1 MIKDGVSVNSETELV
16 QTLVSMIIQDLRQC
30 GHGAIVNLIKKSG
43 YTLDFLSHNNWD
55 GGINYYYLDF
65 YLPLSE
71 YSKLIQKK
79 NAYEEI
85 VYNSLQSFFSD
96 EHTKI
101 SGVRIKAKLAKFIDW
116 VAIQPKENRD
126 SVLQLI
132 NEEKDIL
139 IKAGTGIIQI
149 RDSRENNSYK
159 AKHQYLCNV
168 LSKLGLSP
176 VHNYNDLWDWYTDY
190 NERELKSY
198 QSRRVYLK
206 ELYSPLIH
214 MIEDSEDN
222 SIDLLHYEK
231 TGWEKV
237 DEDAQRMKEIL
248 EGAYKTQDF
257 QSVGMYGRE
266 LLITL
271 AQTVYRKDKHGSLDG
286 VEISKTDSKRM
297 LDAYVAYCLKN
308 NNREREAKFA
318 RAAVDFSNELT
329 HTRTAVSMDAELCY
343 TAVLSTVHIIR
354 VLNKHEPTG
363 AF

>member
-1 MIKDGVSVNSETELV
+1 MNSETELV

-30 GHGAIVNLIKKSG
+30 GYGVIVNLIKKSE
-43 YTLDFLSHNNWD
+43 YTLDFLRHDNWD

-71 YSKLIQKK
+71 YSNILQKK
-79 NAYEEI
+79 SEYEEI
-85 VYNSLQSFFSD
+85 VLNSLQSFFSD
-96 EHTKI
+96 DYTKI
-101 SGVRIKAKLAKFIDW
+101 YGVRIKAKLTKYIDW

-126 SVLQLI
+126 SVLRLI

-139 IKAGTGIIQI
+139 VKAGTGIIQI
-149 RDSRENNSYK
+149 RDTKENNSYK

-176 VHNYNDLWDWYTDY
+176 AHNYNDLWDWYTDY
-190 NERELKSY
+190 DDKELKTY
-198 QSRRVYLK
+198 QSRRDYLK

-214 MIEDSEDN
+214 MIEGSEDN
-222 SIDLLHYEK
+222 SINLLHYDK
-231 TGWEKV
+231 TGWDKV
-237 DEDAQRMKEIL
+237 DEDAQRMKEVL

-271 AQTVYRKDKHGSLDG
+271 AQTVYRKEKHGSTIDG
-286 VEISKTDSKRM
+286 VEISQTDSKRM
-297 LDAYVAYCLKN
+297 LDAYVTFCLKHKS
-308 NNREREAKFA
+308 RERETKFA

-354 VLNKHEPTG
+354 VLNKYEPNG
-363 AF
+363 VF